1 MNKNKAAASYHT
13 RISSPKYGQKS
24 NVKPLT
30 ANRSLLFAVKW
41 LNLDL
46 KFSSSFLPLLRHSP
60 HSWPYHLSLSN
71 AFP

>member
-1 MNKNKAAASYHT
+1 MNENKYGSRELPHVG
-13 RISSPKYGQKS
+13 PKYGQTS

-60 HSWPYHLSLSN
+60 RSWPYHLSLSN